1 MLPGWKT
8 ARLVLVGIAG
18 ALAVSCSMTFA
29 GAATARGTATAQPLA
44 TEAQQLEPAAS
55 AIAGR
60 PLMVLCYRHG
70 EPGDPLLWGGWAYV
84 DLFRSTVNLSKE
96 ACEGALAIAEHDV
109 SVPLI
114 QQAVGALSLTHE
126 SYHLNLSLPLARR
139 ASEGQT
145 ECRAIKRVR
154 QTMLELGA
162 SPGLADVLL
171 PWALAAHFKK
181 TTISRRYDWPGCRVP
196 VFADFWG

>member
-18 ALAVSCSMTFA
+18 ALAVSYSLTFA
-29 GAATARGTATAQPLA
+29 AVATGRGTGAAQSLVS
-44 TEAQQLEPAAS
+44 EAQGLEPAAS

-60 PLMVLCYRHG
+60 HLTVLCYRHG

-84 DLFRSTVNLSKE
+84 DLFRTTVNLSKE
-96 ACEGALAIAEHDV
+96 ACEGALAIANRDM

-114 QQAVGALSLTHE
+114 EQAVGALSLTHE

-196 VFADFWG
+196 VFAEFWG

>member
-1 MLPGWKT
+1 VVVGVLT
-8 ARLVLVGIAG
+8 ATFTL
-18 ALAVSCSMTFA
+18 ALAAV
-29 GAATARGTATAQPLA
+29 ATGRSTVPAQPLA
-44 TEAQQLEPAAS
+44 VEAQGLEPAAS

-60 PLMVLCYRHG
+60 PLTVLCYVHG

-84 DLFRSTVNLSKE
+84 DLFRPTVNLSKE
-96 ACEGALAIAEHDV
+96 ACDGALAIVNRDV

-126 SYHLNLSLPLARR
+126 SYHLDLGLPFARR

-196 VFADFWG
+196 VFAEFWG